1 MIEVRLVGEPA
12 EILAWN
18 AHLLCSSR
26 WPCWWWLSVEHLAYF
41 FFLPWIGNV
50 YESSGAV
57 EDRIVQ
63 DHNKVVNVQAHE
75 WLGIAISRLPDNQFI
90 ARVLDVRVVQMWSEE
105 IRVHTV

>member
-1 MIEVRLVGEPA
+1 M
-12 EILAWN
+12 
-18 AHLLCSSR
+18 
-26 WPCWWWLSVEHLAYF
+26 
-41 FFLPWIGNV
+41 